1 MTENVSLF
9 INRHPKVATAY
20 FRHNEIIMK
29 WSCKSNII
37 ILDDFISR
45 FTRNK
50 LVRDNIFRDQVLS
63 RPVLLLQPYYKDLFE
78 KYSQSQNV
86 INTAKISCTR
96 IKVLY
101 VVETYSVNSLLYAST
116 TFCYS
121 TVLHQIAKV

>member
-1 MTENVSLF
+1 MISKVQFFVTENVSLF

-45 FTRNK
+45 FTLNK

-78 KYSQSQNV
+78 KYSQSQNA

-96 IKVLY
+96 IKVG
-101 VVETYSVNSLLYAST
+101 S
-116 TFCYS
+116 
-121 TVLHQIAKV
+121 